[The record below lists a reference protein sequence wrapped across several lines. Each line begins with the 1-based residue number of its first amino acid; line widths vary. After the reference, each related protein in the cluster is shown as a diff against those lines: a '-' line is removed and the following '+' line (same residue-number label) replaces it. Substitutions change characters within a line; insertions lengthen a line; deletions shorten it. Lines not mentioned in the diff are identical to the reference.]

1 MVWWIWIL
9 LGLALLALE
18 AATPGGFFAL
28 FFGLSA
34 VLVGALSALR
44 LAGPPWL
51 QWVLFSVIAVVA
63 LVALRKPLRARF
75 NVDGTRRSVDKLT
88 AETAVALA
96 DLPPGEVGKAEL
108 RGSTW
113 SARNAGTETIPKGRR
128 CRVERVEGLTLW
140 VRPE

>member
-18 AATPGGFFAL
+18 AATPGGLFAL

-34 VLVGALSALR
+34 VLVGTLTALGMG
-44 LAGPPWL
+44 GPPWL
-51 QWVLFSVIAVVA
+51 QWVLFSLIAVAA
-63 LVALRKPLRARF
+63 LVLLRRPLKARF
-75 NVDGTRRSVDKLT
+75 NLDGPRRGVDKLPGE
-88 AETAVALA
+88 AAVALT

-108 RGSTW
+108 RGSSW
-113 SARNAGTETIPKGRR
+113 NARNAGAEPIAKGRR

-140 VRPE
+140 LRPE

>member
-63 LVALRKPLRARF
+63 LVVLRKPLRARF

>member
-88 AETAVALA
+88 AEAAVALT

>member
-9 LGLALLALE
+9 VGLALLALE

-34 VLVGALSALR
+34 VAVGALAALG

-51 QWVLFSVIAVVA
+51 QWGLFSVIAVVA
-63 LVALRKPLRARF
+63 LVVLRRPLRARF
-75 NVDGTRRSVDKLT
+75 NVDGVRRSVDKLT
-88 AETAVALA
+88 GETAVALT
-96 DLPPGEVGKAEL
+96 DLLPDDVGKAEL

-113 SARNAGTETIPKGRR
+113 TARNAGPETIPKGRR
-128 CRVERVEGLTLW
+128 CLVERIEGLTLW
-140 VRPE
+140 VREE

>member
-88 AETAVALA
+88 AETAVALT

-113 SARNAGTETIPKGRR
+113 SARNAGTETIAKGRR
-128 CRVERVEGLTLW
+128 CRVERLEGLTLW

>member
-9 LGLALLALE
+9 LGLGLLALE

-34 VLVGALSALR
+34 VVVGALAALG
-44 LAGPPWL
+44 AGGPPWL
-51 QWVLFSVIAVVA
+51 QWTLFSVLAVAA
-63 LVALRKPLRARF
+63 LVLLRRPLKARF
-75 NVDGTRRSVDKLT
+75 NLDGSHRSVDKLT
-88 AETAVALA
+88 AETAVALT
-96 DLPPGEVGKAEL
+96 DLVPGEVGKVEL

-113 SARNAGTETIPKGRR
+113 SARNGGAETIVKG
-128 CRVERVEGLTLW
+128 CLCQVERVEGLTLW